1 MAIGVSF
8 IGHDGRKRE
17 GVANITNDLLGI
29 MSAQGAP
36 KVGQSF
42 SAGDFLKSVK
52 AKKPDPVD
60 GPLVGVRGNDSLD
73 PDGQQRAVG
82 SMGGFRIP
90 VSRTEMKVE
99 PSLEMKC
106 NKVTLVKLEYD
117 LIFSES
123 GLLKGRSVESKV
135 WEKSFFV
142 VSEGEESESNGKYG
156 VKIFSASTSDDPV
169 HPTLYGMAFGAE
181 KDLDTW
187 DSSSKKF
194 TANYDENGNLVASP
208 PVRVVYVSQNKTPT
222 ASQGVKVEDS
232 YV

>member
-8 IGHDGRKRE
+8 IGHDGKRRE
-17 GVANITNDLLGI
+17 GMAKSTNDLLGI

-36 KVGQSF
+36 KIGQVL
-42 SAGDFLKSVK
+42 SAEDFMKSVK

-60 GPLVGVRGNDSLD
+60 GPLIGVRGNDSLD
-73 PDGQQRAVG
+73 PDGQQRSIG

-99 PSLEMKC
+99 PSLEMEC

-142 VSEGEESESNGKYG
+142 LSEDNEATACDYG
-156 VKIFSASTSDDPV
+156 VRAFWDNENTDK
-169 HPTLYGMAFGAE
+169 PTLQLLAFGSADNLATYDE
-181 KDLDTW
+181 K
-187 DSSSKKF
+187 SEKF
-194 TANYDENGNLVASP
+194 LCNYDKNGDLLETP
-208 PVRVVYVSQNKTPT
+208 PVKRVAVSPCTNGIK
-222 ASQGVKVEDS
+222 G
-232 YV
+232 

>member
-8 IGHDGRKRE
+8 TGYDGKKRE
-17 GVANITNDLLGI
+17 AVAKSTADLLGI
-29 MSAQGAP
+29 MSAQSAP
-36 KVGQSF
+36 KVVQSF
-42 SAGDFLKSVK
+42 SAGDFMKSVK

-142 VSEGEESESNGKYG
+142 VSEGEEQSGSGTYCVRAFWDKDTEEKPRL
-156 VKIFSASTSDDPV
+156 DM
-169 HPTLYGMAFGAE
+169 LAFGSDT
-181 KDLDTW
+181 DLGTYDSDTGI
-187 DSSSKKF
+187 F
-194 TANYDENGNLVASP
+194 MANYDEDGDLKQVP
-208 PVRVVYVSQNKTPT
+208 PVKIITTDTCSYNPT
-222 ASQGVKVEDS
+222 
-232 YV
+232 

>member
-17 GVANITNDLLGI
+17 GVANTTNDLLGI

-36 KVGQSF
+36 KVGQTF
-42 SAGDFLKSVK
+42 SAGDFMKSVK

-142 VSEGEESESNGKYG
+142 KAEGEEQSGSGTYC
-156 VKIFSASTSDDPV
+156 VRAFWDSDNDDK
-169 HPTLYGMAFGAE
+169 PTLLKLAFGDEAS
-181 KDLDTW
+181 LDTY
-187 DSSSKKF
+187 DKGSKDF
-194 TANYDENGNLVASP
+194 AANYVDGVIGGTKKDIP
-208 PVRVVYVSQNKTPT
+208 PVKRVAVSTCTNGLK
-222 ASQGVKVEDS
+222 D
-232 YV
+232 

>member
-17 GVANITNDLLGI
+17 GVANTTNDLLGI

-42 SAGDFLKSVK
+42 SAGDFMKSVT

-142 VSEGEESESNGKYG
+142 VSEGEEQSGSGTYCVRAFWESDDSAQPKLKALAFGSDSDLGTYDSEEHDFAANYEDEDMTVMKQFPP
-156 VKIFSASTSDDPV
+156 VKIIT
-169 HPTLYGMAFGAE
+169 TAE
-181 KDLDTW
+181 CNAGT
-187 DSSSKKF
+187 
-194 TANYDENGNLVASP
+194 
-208 PVRVVYVSQNKTPT
+208 
-222 ASQGVKVEDS
+222 
-232 YV
+232 

>member
-17 GVANITNDLLGI
+17 GVANTTNDLLGI

-142 VSEGEESESNGKYG
+142 VSEGEESAACEYG
-156 VKIFSASTSDDPV
+156 VRAFWDNEKTDK
-169 HPTLYGMAFGAE
+169 PTLQLLAFGSAE
-181 KDLDTW
+181 DLATYDKD
-187 DSSSKKF
+187 SGKF
-194 TANYDENGNLVASP
+194 LCNYDESGNLLKTP
-208 PVRVVYVSQNKTPT
+208 PVKRVAVSACTNGIK
-222 ASQGVKVEDS
+222 G
-232 YV
+232 

>member
-17 GVANITNDLLGI
+17 GVANTTNDLLGI

-36 KVGQSF
+36 RVGQSF
-42 SAGDFLKSVK
+42 SAGVLMKSVK

-142 VSEGEESESNGKYG
+142 VSEGEEQSGSGTYCVRAFWDNDN
-156 VKIFSASTSDDPV
+156 DDK
-169 HPTLYGMAFGAE
+169 PTLQMLAFGDEASLDTYDECE
-181 KDLDTW
+181 KD
-187 DSSSKKF
+187 F
-194 TANYDENGNLVASP
+194 AANYVDGDIGGTKKDIP
-208 PVRVVYVSQNKTPT
+208 PVKRVAVSTCTNGLK
-222 ASQGVKVEDS
+222 D
-232 YV
+232 

>member
-8 IGHDGRKRE
+8 TGYDGRKRE
-17 GVANITNDLLGI
+17 GVAKSTADLHAI
-29 MSAQGAP
+29 MSARGAP

-42 SAGDFLKSVK
+42 SAGDFMKSIN
-52 AKKPDPVD
+52 AKKQDPVD

-142 VSEGEESESNGKYG
+142 VSEGEEPESNGKYG
-156 VKIFSASTSDDPV
+156 VKIFSTSTADDPV

-194 TANYDENGNLVASP
+194 SANYTENGDLVASP
-208 PVRVVYVSQNKTPT
+208 PVKVVYVSRNTTPFI
-222 ASQGVKVEDS
+222 S
-232 YV
+232 

>member
-17 GVANITNDLLGI
+17 GVANTANDLLGI

-36 KVGQSF
+36 KVDQSF
-42 SAGDFLKSVK
+42 SAGDLLKSVK

-99 PSLEMKC
+99 PSLEMKR

-142 VSEGEESESNGKYG
+142 VSEGEESTACEYG
-156 VKIFSASTSDDPV
+156 VRAFWDNAKTDK
-169 HPTLYGMAFGAE
+169 PTLKLLAFGSAANLATY
-181 KDLDTW
+181 DNA
-187 DSSSKKF
+187 SGKF
-194 TANYDENGNLVASP
+194 LCNYDEDGKLLETP
-208 PVRVVYVSQNKTPT
+208 PVKRVAVSACTN
-222 ASQGVKVEDS
+222 GVKG
-232 YV
+232 